1 VGRTGTLQ
9 ARRRGRRRSTR
20 CLVLLSAGSL
30 AASLLALLLGPVA
43 FWPLFLLPL
52 MGAAVLL
59 FEAGVVAVTL
69 WAGVTLLVMP
79 VAGPA
84 MDLRDAVLGI
94 ALYLLAGLLLGRRQR
109 HHKRLQTALA
119 TSSLTDRLTGVYNY
133 GTFVDHLRSEVRTAE
148 RYGGELTL
156 VMLDLD
162 HFKRFNDAYG
172 HQAGNALLRGLG
184 ATLRSLLRGADIVAR
199 YGGEEFAV
207 LIRGNELD
215 GLRLAERIRRAVLLI
230 RVPVT
235 DGEAYVTVS
244 CGVAC
249 YPGDARDE
257 ASLIE
262 YADAALY
269 TSKQGG
275 RNCVCGH
282 TLGKVQSRAARK
294 GALRA
299 VGS

>member
-1 VGRTGTLQ
+1 M
-9 ARRRGRRRSTR
+9 STR
-20 CLVLLSAGSL
+20 RLGLLSVGSL
-30 AASLLALLLGPVA
+30 AASLLALFLGPVA

-52 MGAAVLL
+52 LGAAVLF
-59 FEAGVVAVTL
+59 FEAGVVLVTL
-69 WAGVTLLVMP
+69 WAGVTLLIMP
-79 VAGPA
+79 AAGTA
-84 MDLRDAVLGI
+84 MDLRNAMLGL
-94 ALYLLAGLLLGRRQR
+94 ALYLLSGLLLGRQQR
-109 HHKRLQTALA
+109 SHRRLQATLA

-133 GTFVDHLRSEVRTAE
+133 GTFVDHLRLELRTAE

-184 ATLRSLLRGADIVAR
+184 ATLKSLLRGADIVAR

-207 LIRGNELD
+207 LIRGDELD
-215 GLRLAERIRRAVLLI
+215 GLRLAERIRRAVLLL

-235 DGEAYVTVS
+235 DGEAHVTVS

-249 YPGDARDE
+249 YPSDARDE
-257 ASLIE
+257 TSLIE
-262 YADAALY
+262 YADVALY
-269 TSKQGG
+269 ASKQGG

-282 TLGKVQSRAARK
+282 TLGKVESRAARK
-294 GALRA
+294 GALHA